1 MQIKKI
7 NERLH
12 SKTLKNLNFMKKILL
27 LVSACLIILTS
38 FGQAKKPTIMVVPS
52 DVWCNKN
59 GYMMSFDNMGT
70 TQKIPNYKEALQ
82 SDADLLLVI
91 STINTIMS
99 DRGFPLKNLESALK
113 SIEQRAAEDN
123 MTMSKSGAELAES
136 PLDRLKRTAK
146 ADIIMQLTW
155 TVNATGPKKSITFN
169 LQGLDAYTD
178 KQIAGAQGTGT
189 PSFSAELPVL
199 LNEAVLSHLDNFNA
213 QLQKHFDDLLTN
225 GRETRVDIR
234 VFDNG
239 SGIDLETEFGGY
251 ELTEI
256 IDNWMYEN
264 TVHGRYNKTDGSRN
278 FIYFEQVRIP
288 LYNPK
293 GQPMDTEAFVREL
306 MRFLKSKYDITSKVM
321 TRGLGNAVLVLGE
334 K

>member
-1 MQIKKI
+1 
-7 NERLH
+7 
-12 SKTLKNLNFMKKILL
+12 MKKILL
-27 LVSACLIILTS
+27 FTFVSLLTICL

-52 DVWCNKN
+52 DVWCNNN
-59 GYMMSFDNMGT
+59 GYMMTFNNMGT

-82 SDADLLLVI
+82 SDPDLLLVI
-91 STINTIMS
+91 STINNMMV
-99 DRGFPLKNLESALK
+99 DRGFPLKNLESVLK
-113 SIEQRAAEDN
+113 SIEQRAAEDQ
-123 MTMSKSGAELAES
+123 MTTSKAGAELAES

-146 ADIIMQLTW
+146 ADIIVQLTW
-155 TVNATGPKKSITFN
+155 TVNTTGPKKSITFN

-178 KQIAGAQGTGT
+178 KQVAGATGTGA
-189 PSFSAELPVL
+189 PSFSAEVPVL
-199 LNEAVLSHLDNFNA
+199 LEEAVISHIDNFNA
-213 QLQKHFDDLLTN
+213 RLQAHFEDLFTN

-234 VFDNG
+234 IFDNG
-239 SGIDLETEFGGY
+239 SGIDLETEYGGY

-264 TVHGRYNKTDGSRN
+264 TVSGRYNKTDASPN
-278 FIYFEQVRIP
+278 FIFFEQVRIP

-306 MRFLKSKYDITSKVM
+306 MRFLKAQYNLTSKVM
-321 TRGLGNAVLVLGE
+321 TRGLGNAVLVIGE